1 MKVIFAALLLTV
13 STTASAVV
21 HEVFPSIAEAVG
33 ANLPAADIRQMNKRL
48 AVDVLERFRFDD
60 TWKTIVAGKVRAKM
74 LTLRAAECGS
84 KLGDEQAFIVSAFVN
99 GNYDGE
105 VLKSVESS
113 NAIVRAREYL
123 MYRSPIREEEHVELR
138 DITPGPL
145 ARNFV
150 AEWLMA
156 GYDYRAP
163 VEKLAR
169 LTLKRLC
176 PQ

>member
-1 MKVIFAALLLTV
+1 MKLLSVALLLTA
-13 STTASAVV
+13 STTASAIG
-21 HEVFPSIAEAVG
+21 HDVFPSIAETVG
-33 ANLPAADIRQMNKRL
+33 TNLPAADIRQMNKHL

-60 TWKTIVAGKVRAKM
+60 TWKTIVAGKVRATM
-74 LTLRAAECGS
+74 LTLRAEECGG
-84 KLGDEQAFIVSAFVN
+84 KLGDEQAFIVAALVN

-123 MYRSPIREEEHVELR
+123 MYRPPIREEQHLELR
-138 DITPGPL
+138 EITPGPL
-145 ARNFV
+145 TRNFV